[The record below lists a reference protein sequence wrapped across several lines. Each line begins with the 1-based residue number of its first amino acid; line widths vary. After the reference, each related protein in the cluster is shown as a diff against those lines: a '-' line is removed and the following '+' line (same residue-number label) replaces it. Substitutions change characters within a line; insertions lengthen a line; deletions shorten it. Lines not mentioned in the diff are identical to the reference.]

1 MVLGLPE
8 MLLQDEV
15 QVLVECGDRVG
26 GPISLLLLLLAGERQ
41 SDRHVLFAHS
51 LSQSALD
58 LRPCP

>member
-15 QVLVECGDRVG
+15 QVLVDCGDRVG
-26 GPISLLLLLLAGERQ
+26 GPISLLLAGERQ